1 MSRHG
6 NADPAC
12 RDPAFGM
19 HLTVVQI
26 DQKLLHPVLNPAR
39 TRAMLVAAAAQQWGA
54 SAAGLRTEKGFVKVW
69 RQSFVGFM
77 C

>member
-1 MSRHG
+1 MV
-6 NADPAC
+6 P
-12 RDPAFGM
+12 
-19 HLTVVQI
+19 
-26 DQKLLHPVLNPAR
+26 R